1 MADTRKKRGAEAS
14 EREQSGKAS
23 SSLSADDV
31 AIIAGIVVVIGDL
44 LALWALLLAK
54 RNDEGASDEEGLQ
67 ALVSGRKSNK
77 KRK

>member
-1 MADTRKKRGAEAS
+1 MANTRKKRGAEAS
-14 EREQSGKAS
+14 DRGQSGKTT
-23 SSLSADDV
+23 SSLSSDDV

-54 RNDEGASDEEGLQ
+54 REDEGDADEEGLL
-67 ALVSGRKSNK
+67 ALISGRKSNK